1 MSIAQSLK
9 ILNKPIS
16 ELAMLPQETIMT
28 MAQAGQ
34 IPVAF
39 VAPILAQK
47 AETDQ
52 AAADAAAIAAQE
64 QMPPGSVIE
73 KIMAQNAANEA
84 RQAMPMMAAAP
95 VMPPMN
101 QGMPMGLPEEMG
113 IGALPVSED
122 IMPGY
127 AGGGIIA
134 FQNRGLVEDE
144 FDYGAATRGIDAAS
158 GRNESTYAGIYSGLG
173 EDAAAIKAAREAFLG
188 PNTSVADLLEFNK
201 AAEARAEKLAR
212 QQRNFR
218 LTQAGLLGLGGDS
231 PYFGVNLGKMA
242 PAVEGAAQD
251 TEKREAAAEAR
262 RKSEITAKGLAR
274 AEQEKTFTE
283 ALEARSK
290 MQAANI
296 AANKPTD
303 MRAYVRDTEL
313 AAMGDP
319 AAARRV
325 AAVEKYL
332 PMVGTSGVRAE
343 AAVQQAQ
350 TAAASAQAT
359 IQDRA
364 RDNVDNGLSK
374 NPFSKENETID
385 KLDRADRKANKESGA
400 KPGDPNYVDSVTPFK
415 DQLYAKEE
423 ARLRAGQGEG
433 KPAPKTEP
441 GAKPAAAKPTTALP
455 PGAKQIGTSN
465 GKPVYRLPDGSRMI
479 QQ

>member
-16 ELAMLPQETIMT
+16 ELAMLPQETIMM

-52 AAADAAAIAAQE
+52 AAADAAAMAAQE

-95 VMPPMN
+95 VMPPMS

-113 IGALPVSED
+113 IGALPVSEG

-188 PNTSVADLLEFNK
+188 PNTSVADLLEFNR

-212 QQRNFR
+212 QQHNFR
-218 LTQAGLLGLGGDS
+218 LMQAGLLGLGGDS

-350 TAAASAQAT
+350 TAEARVA
-359 IQDRA
+359 IQDRQKAAEAVDKAVGPGGDRNLQKEYNA
-364 RDNVDNGLSK
+364 RA
-374 NPFSKENETID
+374 
-385 KLDRADRKANKESGA
+385 RADRLANEKSGA
-400 KPGDPNYVDSVTPFK
+400 QPGDPNYSNKAEEFK
-415 DQLYAKEE
+415 EGLIEK
-423 ARLRAGQGEG
+423 RLRTPEP
-433 KPAPKTEP
+433 KPSD
-441 GAKPAAAKPTTALP
+441 AKPTAAPAGIP
-455 PGAKQIGTSN
+455 PGAKQVGTSG
-465 GKPVYRLPDGSRMI
+465 GKPVYQLPNGKLVI